1 MPLVPYGSFRI
12 FDQYWDDINSNLLR
26 GRGKEDLAQFLYRVD
41 VEETSSQIYVT
52 AEIPGL
58 DKKEDLCIEI
68 DENQLTISGEIKRT
82 NSGEERSTH
91 RVERYYGRFSR
102 TLTLPAVVKADGA
115 HASYKNGV
123 LELSFLKDRH
133 PAARTIEV
141 DFH

>member
-1 MPLVPYGSFRI
+1 MPLAPYDSFRVL
-12 FDQYWDDINSNLLR
+12 DQYWDDINRNLLR
-26 GRGKEDLAQFLYRVD
+26 GRGKEDLAQLLYRVD

-58 DKKEDLCIEI
+58 EKKEDLHIEI
-68 DENQLTISGEIKRT
+68 DENQLTISGEIKRANT
-82 NSGEERSTH
+82 GEGRSSH

-123 LELSFLKDRH
+123 LELSFLKDSH